1 MRQAIKSNSMNMNEM
16 VAKAGEVATLLGT
29 MASPVRLLI
38 LCSLVESEKP
48 VHELVANSG
57 ITQGALSQHLA
68 KMRNLKLVSTRRE
81 GQTIYYALASKEVKM
96 ILTSLHGIFCA
107 EVKKKTKR

>member
-1 MRQAIKSNSMNMNEM
+1 MRQALVDQPMNMSEM
-16 VAKAGEVATLLGT
+16 AAKATEVASLLGT

-38 LCSLVESEKP
+38 LCSLVDGEKP

-57 ITQGALSQHLA
+57 ITQGAVSQHLA

-96 ILTSLHGIFCA
+96 LLTSLHSIYCA
-107 EVKKKTKR
+107 DVKRKK